1 MDLIETIFFTLL
13 ALALLISFHEF
24 GHFFIARVCNVK
36 VVRFSIGFGS
46 KLLSWKDKNGTEF
59 VLSALPLGGY
69 VKMVDEREG
78 GVSAEDLPF
87 AFTQK
92 NVWQRMAIVVA
103 GPAANFILAIFIYWL
118 LFLSGTTGIV
128 PVIGSLDPSSIAEK
142 AGLKVGH
149 QIVAI
154 DGEKTPT
161 IQKLHEHLISR
172 IGESGLINFTVKTP
186 DSPEFYSFEGYLKD
200 WMSGAEKLD
209 PLAGLGLDLY
219 TPEISPHIDMVM
231 ANSPA
236 EKSGLKANDLLLSAD
251 GITIAKWSTW
261 VEYIRSRPGIN
272 IDITVQRENSIIYKI
287 ITPEKIS
294 LDTGLVVGKV
304 GIAVKMPD
312 WPKNMVQDYS
322 YGPIEAF
329 NEAVY
334 KTWGTSVMILGS
346 VKKMLTGDIS
356 VKHLSGPITIGKIA
370 GKSAK
375 YGISSYLGF
384 LALLSISLGI
394 MNLLPVPVLDG
405 GHLMYFIVEAVKG
418 SPLSDRIQLFGFR
431 LGIFL
436 VVGLMSI
443 ALYNDILLN

>member
-92 NVWQRMAIVVA
+92 NVWQRMAIVAA

-161 IQKLHEHLISR
+161 IQKLHERLISR
-172 IGESGLINFTVKTP
+172 IGESGLINFTVKTI
-186 DSPEFYSFEGYLKD
+186 K
-200 WMSGAEKLD
+200 KN
-209 PLAGLGLDLY
+209 
-219 TPEISPHIDMVM
+219 IH
-231 ANSPA
+231 
-236 EKSGLKANDLLLSAD
+236 
-251 GITIAKWSTW
+251 
-261 VEYIRSRPGIN
+261 YILIVH
-272 IDITVQRENSIIYKI
+272 ITVE
-287 ITPEKIS
+287 
-294 LDTGLVVGKV
+294 L
-304 GIAVKMPD
+304 
-312 WPKNMVQDYS
+312 
-322 YGPIEAF
+322 
-329 NEAVY
+329 
-334 KTWGTSVMILGS
+334 
-346 VKKMLTGDIS
+346 
-356 VKHLSGPITIGKIA
+356 
-370 GKSAK
+370 
-375 YGISSYLGF
+375 
-384 LALLSISLGI
+384 
-394 MNLLPVPVLDG
+394 
-405 GHLMYFIVEAVKG
+405 
-418 SPLSDRIQLFGFR
+418 
-431 LGIFL
+431 
-436 VVGLMSI
+436 
-443 ALYNDILLN
+443 ILLKTS